1 MNARTAAATGLLTAV
16 LLATSALD
24 AQTGDP
30 SPAPE
35 PDVVVEVEGL
45 SCPFCAYGIEKKF
58 VEREEVD
65 SVFVA
70 LEENEVRLWLKPDFE
85 LTDAEVKET
94 VEKAGFTPGP
104 IRRPPDGG
112 GGGGEDHG
120 QDGGAAGT

>member
-1 MNARTAAATGLLTAV
+1 MNARTAAATGLLTAL
-16 LLATSALD
+16 LLATSALA
-24 AQTGDP
+24 AQTTDP
-30 SPAPE
+30 PLV

-70 LEENEVRLWLKPDFE
+70 LEENEVRLWRKPDFE
-85 LTDAEVKET
+85 LTDSEVKET

-104 IRRPPDGG
+104 IRRPAEGG
-112 GGGGEDHG
+112 GGGGGDHG
-120 QDGGAAGT
+120 EDGGAAGT